1 MTSDKTKNIVAYD
14 FFCGCGGTSRGFQN
28 AGIDIAF
35 ALDIDPDAKNTFTQN
50 FPETIFC

>member
-1 MTSDKTKNIVAYD
+1 MSKNKKIAAFD

-35 ALDIDPDAKNTFTQN
+35 ALDIDQDVKNTFTLN
-50 FPETIFC
+50 FEVDPNR